1 MTVLVV
7 VRLSRGVEFSF
18 DCLENVADR
27 IEVVNAGV
35 WSFEKVLYVVVD
47 VLVPALTFELAVV

>member
-7 VRLSRGVEFSF
+7 VRLSRGVEFSS
-18 DCLENVADR
+18 DCLEDVVDR